1 MLVKPEVCETF
12 LALCKTLAP
21 LGSLQIPENSCIG
34 FVVEPVFSKWSQ
46 VKLVQMTYLHGD
58 TVVQQAT
65 QLNATKAF
73 AF

>member
-34 FVVEPVFSKWSQ
+34 FVVEPVFSKWSHSTGSNDILM
-46 VKLVQMTYLHGD
+46 VFSKHGD
-58 TVVQQAT
+58 TEVQQAT
-65 QLNATKAF
+65 QLNTT
-73 AF
+73 